1 MVKLTVQTDE
11 TARLG
16 VDAPE
21 AVELNA
27 ETHIVVD
34 TTAIYDGAYEWTPT
48 DSVQLIDVENK
59 KALGQIKINPIPQN
73 YGLVTWNGSTLTIT

>member
-16 VDAPE
+16 VNDPE

-34 TTAIYDGAYEWTPT
+34 TTTIYDGAYEWTPT
-48 DSVQLIDVENK
+48 DSVQLIEIENK
-59 KALGQIKINPIPQN
+59 KALGQITINPIPQN